1 MTEKKKT
8 PFKPIVSADEKK
20 LKKAESERKRK
31 KRNADIDFHIA
42 RIEKICMQCWANK
55 TALNRYKFS
64 EYSEVLKKVKF
75 LSAQKQKNSKEFNI
89 LFKKLAS
96 FE

>member
-8 PFKPIVSADEKK
+8 PFKEIVSADKK
-20 LKKAESERKRK
+20 TELSKEQKRK